1 MRSTGSLIPKGM
13 DKTVGFGEKPT
24 EIAALPRPG
33 KGFSS
38 FDSFLMNV
46 KPNATFVQHS
56 PSQVDKQTQ
65 VVQDLSLPKD
75 AEVCNASGSS
85 MNHQN
90 SKDGYTVR
98 RVLSEGQFPTAENLS
113 DTLDAAWT
121 GEGHPTFT
129 NSKGNS
135 VESSDIGDIDASTV
149 VGGKTSQGMNNY
161 GNDQNGGELAHS
173 LSSLSA
179 SRGPENTENSWSGLW
194 MPILSLYHSLNRDS
208 PSNTQK
214 LDKIRDY
221 IPAFILSFRELLR
234 QCSARLLLPVGIN
247 DTVVPVYDDEPT
259 SIISYALVSSD
270 YHTQLLDQTE
280 KLKDGLGS
288 SASLP
293 ILDTMNLLSM
303 PSADEAAIVSLK
315 SLGSTDESILSLS
328 GSRTFSNLDPLL
340 YTNPLHVRVSFS
352 DDGPLGKVK
361 YTVTCY
367 FAKRFEALRRI
378 CCPSELDF
386 VRSLSRCKKWG
397 AQGGKSNVFFAKTLD
412 DRFIIKQVTKTEL
425 ESFIKFAPS
434 YFKYLSESLST
445 GSPTC
450 LAKILGIYQVLSL
463 TFLQGHVPYG
473 Y

>member
-1 MRSTGSLIPKGM
+1 MRSMGSLIPKGM

-90 SKDGYTVR
+90 SKDGYSVR

-161 GNDQNGGELAHS
+161 GNDQNGSELAHS

-234 QCSARLLLPVGIN
+234 QSSARLLLPVGIN

-303 PSADEAAIVSLK
+303 PSAEEAAIVSLK

-352 DDGPLGKVK
+352 DDDPLGKVK